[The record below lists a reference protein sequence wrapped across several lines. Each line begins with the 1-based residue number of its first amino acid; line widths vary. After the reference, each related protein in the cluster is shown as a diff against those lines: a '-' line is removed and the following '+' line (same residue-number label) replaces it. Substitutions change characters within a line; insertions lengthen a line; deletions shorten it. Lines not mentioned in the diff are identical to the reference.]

1 MVVSGMAQKLN
12 NQMNL
17 EFHASNLYLHLS
29 EWCEQHRLNGTAI
42 FLRSRAQSHV
52 TQMMRVFDFMK
63 TGGNWP
69 IVKNEGSYSYNCHSL
84 EDLFTTTLADYEQRS
99 SMLSG
104 LTEEAKAQRDDT
116 TWRFL
121 TLLEKEQQQ
130 DGVLLQS
137 VLEKVRNADKA
148 GLGMLQ
154 TDRRL
159 LSLVTRRQD

>member
-1 MVVSGMAQKLN
+1 
-12 NQMNL
+12 
-17 EFHASNLYLHLS
+17 
-29 EWCEQHRLNGTAI
+29 
-42 FLRSRAQSHV
+42 
-52 TQMMRVFDFMK
+52 MK
-63 TGGNWP
+63 TP
-69 IVKNEGSYSYNCHSL
+69 LRLALLSA
-84 EDLFTTTLADYEQRS
+84 LFTTTLADYEQRS

-137 VLEKVRNADKA
+137 VLEEVRNADKA